1 MPSMVATLK
10 IKDDKVEQAKSFLK
24 QLAADTLAKE
34 PGTLVYTVHQRKDD
48 PTVFVFYE
56 KYENDAALAQHG
68 ENLKAAGAGFVEI
81 LAGRPEIV
89 HLEEI

>member
-1 MPSMVATLK
+1 M
-10 IKDDKVEQAKSFLK
+10 
-24 QLAADTLAKE
+24 
-34 PGTLVYTVHQRKDD
+34 YTVHQRKDD

>member
-1 MPSMVATLK
+1 MMIGLSLIAE
-10 IKDDKVEQAKSFLK
+10 DGQGR
-24 QLAADTLAKE
+24 QLQGVVNLLHV
-34 PGTLVYTVHQRKDD
+34 PKDD